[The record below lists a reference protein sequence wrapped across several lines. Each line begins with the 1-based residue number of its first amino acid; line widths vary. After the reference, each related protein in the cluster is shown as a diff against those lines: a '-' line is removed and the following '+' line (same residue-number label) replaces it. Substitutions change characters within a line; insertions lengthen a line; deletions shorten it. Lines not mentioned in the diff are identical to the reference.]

1 MFPVIFVSLGPGE
14 PELITVKGLKALQTA
29 DCIFCPETLAK
40 DGNRVSR
47 AADILLQLDIPE
59 NTVHRFPLPMS
70 KQREKALSAYDEVYM
85 ESSTLRQQGKKVCIV
100 AEGDAG
106 FYSSIHYVYDKLQ
119 ADGRAAD
126 GDTRHYYDRRD
137 RETDKRKQCGCHH
150 EAVQMHR

>member
-70 KQREKALSAYDEVYM
+70 KQRTQAFNAYEQVYAEASALHLS
-85 ESSTLRQQGKKVCIV
+85 GKKGVYRRRGRCRFLLLYILCI
-100 AEGDAG
+100 
-106 FYSSIHYVYDKLQ
+106 
-119 ADGRAAD
+119 
-126 GDTRHYYDRRD
+126 
-137 RETDKRKQCGCHH
+137 
-150 EAVQMHR
+150 